1 MANKKQGTGVV
12 VEGNA
17 YTKAASANHGIVKGL
32 VQETPPKYSF
42 ETETTVFPDLYPRHL
57 IRSMSDAEIQKKTDA
72 LLQAMTFSEKCELLH
87 GQNIAP
93 KATGFSSFVGGVPR
107 LGIPVMFQHDG
118 PSGVNSLYETT
129 HLPVEMLAG
138 CTFSPELAWK
148 YGQVLGEE
156 LVSIGSNWQL
166 GCQFDLT
173 RHPFWMRSRDTYGED
188 YYLTGEMA
196 VAETLGLQ
204 AQGAGA
210 MGKHMGAYCTNG
222 DNLLSSW
229 VDEQTLHTAYL
240 YPFEMACKRA
250 RLASVMTTYTR
261 LNGYYTAS
269 NTYMQKDVARNMWGW
284 KGNMTTDAGGN
295 QEVSVHLG
303 TDNEMGYRHN
313 GEPGIRAYLEAGL
326 MTMADVDEAV
336 RHILWGYGVAGYLGL
351 VEIDH
356 LTGKAK
362 YEPGRTTYIL
372 MPDTYWHDRVS
383 GLYKRH
389 NDIAVEI
396 AEKGLVLLKNENSA
410 LPLTAETL
418 KRGVALIGYGAKH
431 NTEGTGFERSFG
443 VLEYMQT
450 PGGALKEI
458 CDCKLTVEPLED
470 KLGYVI
476 SAEYLYQDENGT
488 MPGLKRT
495 YGIRRE
501 DCYVPKF
508 TGFPGMPVEEGEDAP
523 PPPPGMGEK
532 EPVETKMGEFPTGAL
547 FGVDKKLEFLA
558 DKGFFTGGTALPKGD
573 AYTWRGYLKAPE
585 TGEYTLALHGIGG
598 DANLRVYDGE
608 TELVGVSTSGMGFG
622 HGPQW
627 EFDEATPEGM
637 TSARRN
643 VTLEAGHMYRVLVT
657 AKAEYDEKDLSLRL
671 AWITPSRRQADYD
684 AAIQAAKQNPTVIY
698 FAREGVLGH
707 GGMNFTKFDLAIN
720 EVDQLLAIQKAAR
733 DAGNTFIVVV
743 HSRSAFALD
752 GGWCGNTDAVIAAFY
767 PGQGG
772 NTALARLLTGKAN
785 FSGKLCV
792 TIPENTKDT
801 CVSVDE
807 ATSIERRGSLVDMRT
822 PITASFTEKL
832 DFGYRWNERTG
843 VKPGFAFGHG
853 LSYTSFSYGNVH
865 ARRTETGITVTVD
878 VTNSGAMAGDEI
890 VQVYIGPGEAP
901 EYVFFAQKQLC
912 GFARTGVLQP
922 GEQRVV
928 EIHVPER
935 MLSYWDV
942 KTEIHTFPDDSKG
955 KWRLAKSPRKLM
967 IGAASDDIRAELTVT
982 IS

>member
-1 MANKKQGTGVV
+1 MAKSKKSAGVA

-17 YTKAASANHGIVKGL
+17 YTQAASADHGIVNGL
-32 VQETPPKYSF
+32 ALENPPAFST

-57 IRSMSDAEIQKKTDA
+57 IRPMSDEEIAEKSEAVIR
-72 LLQAMTFSEKCELLH
+72 AMTFSEKCELLH
-87 GQNIAP
+87 GLNMAP

-107 LGIPVMFQHDG
+107 LGIPAMIQHDG
-118 PSGVNSLYETT
+118 PSGCNSLYETT

-138 CTFSPELAWK
+138 CTFSPEMARK
-148 YGQVLGEE
+148 YGQVIGEE

-166 GCQFDLT
+166 GCQYDLT

-196 VAETLGLQ
+196 VAETEGLQ

-210 MGKHMGAYCTNG
+210 MAKHMGAYCTNG

-240 YPFEMACKRA
+240 YPFEQACRRA
-250 RLASVMTTYTR
+250 RLASIMTTYTR

-269 NTYMQKDVARNMWGW
+269 NEYMQKDVARDMWGW

-303 TDNEMGYRHN
+303 TDNEMGYRYN

-326 MTMADVDEAV
+326 MTMEDVDAAV

-351 VEIDH
+351 VEVDP

-362 YEPGRTTYIL
+362 YDPGRTDYIL
-372 MPDTYWHDRVS
+372 FPDTYMQDRVA
-383 GLYKRH
+383 GKYREH

-396 AEKGLVLLKNENSA
+396 AEKGQVLLKNEKGA
-410 LPLTAETL
+410 LPLTEEKL
-418 KRGVALIGYGAKH
+418 KAGVALIGYGAKH
-431 NTEGTGFERSFG
+431 NIEGTGFERSFG
-443 VLEYMQT
+443 VLEFMRT
-450 PGGALKEI
+450 PGEALQEI
-458 CDCKLTVEPLED
+458 CDCTLTTEPLED

-476 SAEYLYQDENGT
+476 PGEYLYQDEAGT
-488 MPGLKRT
+488 MPGLRRY
-495 YGIRRE
+495 YGISKA

-508 TGFPGMPVEEGEDAP
+508 TGFPGMPAGDGDDAP
-523 PPPPGMGEK
+523 PPPPGMGSQEPK
-532 EPVETKMGEFPTGAL
+532 ETPMGTFPTGAL
-547 FGVDKKLEFLA
+547 AAVDSVLEFTTGS
-558 DKGFFTGGTALPKGD
+558 KFFTGGNAFPNGS
-573 AYTWRGYLKAPE
+573 AYTWKGYLKAPE
-585 TGEYTLALHGIGG
+585 SGEYTLALQGIGG
-598 DANLRVYDGE
+598 DANLRIYDGE
-608 TELVGVSTSGMGFG
+608 TELAGVSTAGMGFG

-637 TSARRN
+637 TSARKQ
-643 VTLEAGHMYRVLVT
+643 VSLEAGKMYRILVT
-657 AKAEYDEKDLSLRL
+657 ASAQYEEKDLSLRL
-671 AWITPSRRQADYD
+671 AWITPGRKQADFD
-684 AAIQAAKQNPTVIY
+684 AAIAAAKKNPTVIY

-707 GGMNFTKFDLAIN
+707 GGMNFTKFDL
-720 EVDQLLAIQKAAR
+720 EVNDLPQLLAVQKAAKE
-733 DAGNTFIVVV
+733 AGNTFIVVMY
-743 HSRSAFALD
+743 SRSAFALD
-752 GGWCGNTDAVIAAFY
+752 GGWCDDTDAVIASFY

-807 ATSIERRGSLVDMRT
+807 ETSIERRGNLVDMRT
-822 PITASFTEKL
+822 PVTASFTEKL
-832 DFGYRWNERTG
+832 DFGYRWNARTG

-853 LSYTSFSYGNVH
+853 LSYTTFRYGTPS
-865 ARRTETGITVTVD
+865 AERTDSGITVTVP
-878 VTNSGAMAGDEI
+878 VTNTGDVAGDEI
-890 VQVYIGPGEAP
+890 VQVYIGPGQAP
-901 EYVFFAQKQLC
+901 EHVFFAAQQLC
-912 GFARTGVLQP
+912 GFRRTGELQP
-922 GEQRVV
+922 GETRSVV
-928 EIHVPER
+928 ITVPER

-942 KTEIHTFPDDSKG
+942 EAPVHASADGSVG
-955 KWRLAKSPRKLM
+955 KWIVAEGTRNLM
-967 IGAASDDIRAELTVT
+967 VGAASDDIRAELTVT
-982 IS
+982 I